1 MATAPPLTTGR
12 SEGRVPPHD
21 LEAEGSVLG
30 SVLLDPTAIT
40 RVLDLL
46 TPEDFYRENNAQI
59 YRAAS
64 ELFRQGEPIDNI
76 TLADELTRMGV
87 LERVGGRAHLAM
99 LQEGVPT
106 AANIEY
112 YARIVKAK
120 AQKRRLISAGATVS
134 SLGFDDAVEADD
146 ALNEAQRAVYDI
158 ADQRVGTHL
167 EVLYPLLKEAM
178 ERVDAQMAR
187 GTGVLGVPSGFHDLD
202 RVTSG
207 FKNSDLVVVAARPA
221 MGKALALDTPIPTPD
236 GWKTMGTLRIGD
248 QVFDENGRPC
258 TITFA
263 TEVQLGRDCYEIEF
277 SDGEVIV
284 ADAEHLWAVNA
295 RTARGPLTLTTR
307 QMVSS
312 VLLANGRPNYS
323 IPTAGPLRYTAVPGD
338 RGRPEPP
345 SSGRVAVGAR
355 LDVALRAPVAER
367 AALLRELVDAGGD
380 YVTDHREAASEVA
393 ELMIGLGLV
402 ARVSDAD
409 GLVRVS
415 VEPQGERFVM
425 DIRGIAS
432 VPVRCIQVDSP
443 SHLYLAGRACIA
455 THNTSLALNIAL
467 HAAVHAKVP
476 TAVFSLEMSK
486 EQLVE
491 RLLCQQAK
499 IDSQR
504 MHRGMLSDREYE
516 QLVMA
521 IGPLE
526 NAPIYIDE
534 SPVLDELTV
543 LLKARQAK
551 LQFNIGLVV
560 IDYLQ
565 LMKGRGG
572 KDDNRVQEV
581 SSISRSLKGL
591 ARELKIPVIALS
603 QLSRGPEAR
612 PNKRPMLSDLRD
624 SGSIEQDSDVVIFLY
639 RDDYYNEKSEEPG
652 ICEVIISKHR
662 NGPTGTVKLRFRKE
676 QTLFYNLETRR
687 AGSDEE

>member
-1 MATAPPLTTGR
+1 MATATPLAAGR
-12 SEGRVPPHD
+12 SEGRIPPND

-30 SVLLDPTAIT
+30 SLLLDPIAIT
-40 RVLDLL
+40 RVLEILK
-46 TPEDFYRENNAQI
+46 PEDFYRENNAQI

-120 AQKRRLISAGATVS
+120 AQKRRLISAGGTVTG
-134 SLGFDDAVEADD
+134 LGFDDAIEADE

-158 ADQRVGTHL
+158 ADQRVGTKL
-167 EVLYPLLKEAM
+167 EILYPLLKEAM

-187 GTGVLGVPSGFHDLD
+187 GTGVLGVPTGFHDLD

-207 FKNSDLVVVAARPA
+207 FKNSDLIVIAARPS
-221 MGKALALDTPIPTPD
+221 MGK
-236 GWKTMGTLRIGD
+236 
-248 QVFDENGRPC
+248 
-258 TITFA
+258 
-263 TEVQLGRDCYEIEF
+263 
-277 SDGEVIV
+277 
-284 ADAEHLWAVNA
+284 
-295 RTARGPLTLTTR
+295 
-307 QMVSS
+307 
-312 VLLANGRPNYS
+312 
-323 IPTAGPLRYTAVPGD
+323 
-338 RGRPEPP
+338 
-345 SSGRVAVGAR
+345 
-355 LDVALRAPVAER
+355 
-367 AALLRELVDAGGD
+367 
-380 YVTDHREAASEVA
+380 
-393 ELMIGLGLV
+393 
-402 ARVSDAD
+402 
-409 GLVRVS
+409 
-415 VEPQGERFVM
+415 
-425 DIRGIAS
+425 
-432 VPVRCIQVDSP
+432 
-443 SHLYLAGRACIA
+443 
-455 THNTSLALNIAL
+455 TSLATAIAL
-467 HAAVHAKVP
+467 HAAVNAQIP
-476 TAVFSLEMSK
+476 TALFSLEMSK

-534 SPVLDELTV
+534 SPVLDELTL

-551 LQFNIGLVV
+551 IQYNIGMVV
-560 IDYLQ
+560 LDYLQ
-565 LMKGRGG
+565 LMKGRAG

-581 SSISRSLKGL
+581 SSISRSLKAL

-639 RDDYYNEKSEEPG
+639 RDEYYNDKTEEPG
-652 ICEVIISKHR
+652 ICELIIAKHR
-662 NGPTGTVKLRFRKE
+662 NGPTDTIKLKFRKE
-676 QTLFYNLETRR
+676 QTMFYNLESRR
-687 AGSDEE
+687 RPTEEE